1 MTQPIDMKDARA
13 LVRDERR
20 WPLVREFLFGFA
32 SLADAARV
40 DAACGDGT
48 AARRGSPRV
57 DAFVCERLGVTPL
70 FHAFPAEDGSRL
82 LLLAAES
89 YQNIGLWLAALA
101 RADELRNVISGARV
115 RELKAALP
123 GVYPDVLKIV
133 PYFHKWQLPAA
144 DGDDFAVNGL
154 RYLATALK
162 DLPVELLGRQRLRF
176 PVEREGGFTP
186 LDGGVSLE
194 EVFRLMQI
202 QFPKEYALCC
212 S

>member
-1 MTQPIDMKDARA
+1 M
-13 LVRDERR
+13 
-20 WPLVREFLFGFA
+20 G
-32 SLADAARV
+32 
-40 DAACGDGT
+40 
-48 AARRGSPRV
+48 
-57 DAFVCERLGVTPL
+57 
-70 FHAFPAEDGSRL
+70 PAET
-82 LLLAAES
+82 

-123 GVYPDVLKIV
+123 GVYPDVLKV
-133 PYFHKWQLPAA
+133 APYFHKWQLPAA

-162 DLPVELLGRQRLRF
+162 DLPAELLGRQKLRF
-176 PVEREGGFTP
+176 PVEREGGFAP
-186 LDGGVSLE
+186 LDGDVPLA